1 MKTVI
6 GRRFISAFCL
16 ALALV
21 FGNAIVSYRSTRTLI
36 ENNGWVLHTQQILV
50 ELNALLATMT
60 DAETGQRGYLLTNN
74 ESFLEPYKSSA
85 DKITENIK
93 RIRDLTAENPVQQS
107 RITALKEKSDIRF
120 STLQKGIDLY
130 RQDGLDVVQQSG
142 LLDKGKSEM
151 DSLRQSVSEME
162 DEENRLLKIRTDE
175 AQISG
180 RNTILTFLVA
190 NLLIFTLFVVV
201 YYFIARYVSERKHS
215 EEALRAA
222 NDRLELRV
230 EQRTAELN
238 QLNTELERSNREL
251 QDFAFVASH
260 DLQEPLRK
268 IQTFGD
274 RLRIKQGAQ
283 LGEEGQDY
291 LKRMQNAAGRMQTLI
306 NDLLTFSRVTTKA
319 QPFAEVSLEKTANE
333 VLEDLETRIQQT
345 GGRVEIGQLP
355 TIECDPLQMRQL
367 LQNLIGNALKFHRRD
382 VPPIVKVSSTIIN
395 NDADGKNFSA
405 NDFCQISIQDNG
417 IGFDVKYLDRIFT
430 PFQRL
435 HARHEYEGTGM
446 GLAVCRKIAERH
458 GGSITAE
465 SIPDQGTTFI
475 VTLPR
480 KHENKGVNKSDES

>member
-21 FGNAIVSYRSTRTLI
+21 IANAIVSYQSTRTLI
-36 ENNGWVLHTQQILV
+36 ENNDSVLHTQSVLV
-50 ELNALLATMT
+50 ELNAAISTMK
-60 DAETGQRGYLLTNN
+60 DAETGQRGYLLTKD
-74 ESFLEPYKSSA
+74 ERFLEPYKDA
-85 DKITENIK
+85 AGKIAENIK
-93 RIRDLTAENPVQQS
+93 RLKDLTKDNPVQQKRAS
-107 RITALKEKSDIRF
+107 EFEQKAAAKFE
-120 STLQKGIDLY
+120 TLQKGIELS
-130 RQDGLDVVQQSG
+130 RTEEIGAVQESGMLDRG
-142 LLDKGKSEM
+142 RIEM
-151 DSLRQSVSEME
+151 DALRQTVGEME
-162 DEENRLLKIRTDE
+162 DEENRLLKIRMQD
-175 AQISG
+175 AKISG

-190 NLLIFTLFVVV
+190 NLLILALFIVV
-201 YYFIARYVSERKHS
+201 YYFIARYVNERKHS
-215 EEALRAA
+215 EES
-222 NDRLELRV
+222 LRV
-230 EQRTAELN
+230 ANEQLETRVEERTIELN

-283 LGEEGQDY
+283 LGEEGLDY

-319 QPFAEVSLEKTANE
+319 QPFAEVDLEQTARE

-345 GGRVEIGQLP
+345 GGRVEIASLP
-355 TIECDPLQMRQL
+355 TIESDPLQMRQL
-367 LQNLIGNALKFHRRD
+367 LQNLIGNALKFHRPD
-382 VPPIVKVSSTIIN
+382 APPVVKVSSDISGSGT
-395 NDADGKNFSA
+395 GEENFSA
-405 NDFCQISIQDNG
+405 NDFCRISIQDNG

-465 SIPDQGTTFI
+465 SVPGKGTTFV
-475 VTLPR
+475 VTLPV
-480 KHENKGVNKSDES
+480 KQENKGEQT